1 MSPCIGLVHSRA
13 CDPLWLR
20 CKREASPG
28 DRFCARHREGLEGA
42 LLGYYYVFESR
53 HAEKEQRDKPVSV
66 RIRLRRKRNAARR
79 KAQAAHPDA
88 RARQKAPHQTPRKA
102 APAKIGAVAST
113 PRLPENATAPDPRAH
128 R

>member
-1 MSPCIGLVHSRA
+1 MSLCIGLVHSRV

-28 DRFCARHREGLEGA
+28 DRFCARHREALEGA

-53 HAEKEQRDKPVSV
+53 HAEKEQRDKAISA
-66 RIRLRRKRNAARR
+66 RIRLRRKRKAARR
-79 KAQAAHPDA
+79 KARASHTEA
-88 RARQKAPHQTPRKA
+88 RARQKAPQQTPRKA
-102 APAKIGAVAST
+102 APAKIGAVASS
-113 PRLPENATAPDPRAH
+113 PRLPEYATAPDTRAY

>member
-1 MSPCIGLVHSRA
+1 MSLCIGLVHSRV

-28 DRFCARHREGLEGA
+28 DRFCARHREALEGA

-53 HAEKEQRDKPVSV
+53 HAEKEQRDKAISA
-66 RIRLRRKRNAARR
+66 RIRLRRKRKAVRR
-79 KAQAAHPDA
+79 KARAA
-88 RARQKAPHQTPRKA
+88 RARQKAPQQTPRKA
-102 APAKIGAVAST
+102 APAEIGAVACT